1 MSEYVYAGLTSQTI
15 DIFLA
20 DSSSTTGGGLT
31 GLVFNTASLTA
42 YYRKGATG
50 TATAI
55 TLATQTVGGAWSS
68 GGFVQIDATNM
79 PGVYRIDLPNA
90 MVDTAGFVTLY
101 LRGAANLVPTALRI
115 DCRALPVDVKQFGG
129 SNGTFSGGRPEVN
142 ATHLAGQTVT
152 AAAGVTFPAS
162 LASPTNITA
171 ATGVVLS
178 AVTHTGAVIPT
189 VTTLTNLP
197 AITSNWLTASGIA
210 SGALSGK
217 GNWLDTTTDR
227 PQLSSIHGK
236 LPTRAYLVG
245 SDVDSGAVSSGDR
258 AAISDTIWDDLTAEH
273 TEAGSFGLALQ
284 SPATAAALASLVT
297 TVGVAGA
304 GLAAVPW
311 NASWDAEVQSECA
324 DALNAYDPPTKT
336 EQDTAFTEIKGAGWS
351 STTDTLEKIR
361 DASGGGGGGST
372 VVVNPIALFAPGST
386 NDVMEIHQHETSSR
400 GFLFYDVAANGART
414 AKDFDSFAN
423 LRWAFDLPDGTVW
436 IETADIT
443 VADNLLTIPLADLSS
458 DVGQF
463 DATLWD
469 WAGDQPEDERTVVL
483 CSQLLV
489 NEAVGAGDVVTA

>member
-31 GLVFNTASLTA
+31 GLVFNTANLTA

-68 GGFVQIDATNM
+68 GGFVQIDSTNM

-115 DCRALPVDVKQFGG
+115 DCRALPVDVKQISGDSGAADNAEAFFD
-129 SNGTFSGGRPEVN
+129 GTGY
-142 ATHLAGQTVT
+142 AG
-152 AAAGVTFPAS
+152 ANNTFP
-162 LASPTNITA
+162 
-171 ATGVVLS
+171 
-178 AVTHTGAVIPT
+178 
-189 VTTLTNLP
+189 
-197 AITSNWLTASGIA
+197 
-210 SGALSGK
+210 K
-217 GNWLDTTTDR
+217 LDD
-227 PQLSSIHGK
+227 IHDK
-236 LPTRAYLVG
+236 LPTRPYLSG
-245 SDVDSGAVSSGDR
+245 TDVDSGAVSSADR
-258 AAISDTIWDDLTAEH
+258 AAISDAIWDDTTAEH

-284 SPATAAALASLVT
+284 SPATSTALASLVT

-304 GLAAVPW
+304 GLTAVPW

-336 EQDTAFTEIKGAGWS
+336 EQDAAFSDIKGAGWS

-386 NDVMEIHQHETSSR
+386 NDMMEIHQHETSSR

-469 WAGDQPEDERTVVL
+469 WAGEHPEDERTVVL
-483 CSQLLV
+483 CSQLIV
-489 NEAVGAGDVVTA
+489 NDAVGAGDVVTA

>member
-1 MSEYVYAGLTSQTI
+1 MIHLGNIPASTTVYVPFTTYGGTSGQSITCSGLAVTDIEIYKNGSTTQRASDAGLSLLDTDGI
-15 DIFLA
+15 DFDGI
-20 DSSSTTGGGLT
+20 T
-31 GLVFNTASLTA
+31 GLHGFSIDLSDNTDASFYA
-42 YYRKGATG
+42 VGSWYWVVVS
-50 TATAI
+50 AI
-55 TLATQTVGGAWSS
+55 T
-68 GGFVQIDATNM
+68 
-79 PGVYRIDLPNA
+79 
-90 MVDTAGFVTLY
+90 VD
-101 LRGAANLVPTALRI
+101 
-115 DCRALPVDVKQFGG
+115 
-129 SNGTFSGGRPEVN
+129 S
-142 ATHLAGQTVT
+142 QTVT
-152 AAAGVTFPAS
+152 FLAATFRIAPAESVTGTPKVDVVAIS
-162 LASPTNITA
+162 GDSTA
-171 ATGVVLS
+171 ADNLETACDGGSYNLGGGGVVAAS
-178 AVTHTGAVIPT
+178 VTGAVALPTIPT
-189 VTTLTNLP
+189 DWITADGVAAS
-197 AITSNWLTASGIA
+197 AISEIQSGLSTLTASGVRTAIGMA
-210 SGALSGK
+210 SA
-217 GNWLDTTTDR
+217 NLDTQLGLLATD
-227 PQLSSIHGK
+227 
-236 LPTRAYLVG
+236 
-245 SDVDSGAVSSGDR
+245 SDLG
-258 AAISDTIWDDLTAEH
+258 
-273 TEAGSFGLALQ
+273 GLI
-284 SPATAAALASLVT
+284 T

-304 GLAAVPW
+304 GLTAIPW
-311 NASWDAEVQSECA
+311 NASWDAEVQSECT

-469 WAGDQPEDERTVVL
+469 WAGEQPEDERTVVL

>member
-42 YYRKGATG
+42 CYRKGATG

-68 GGFVQIDATNM
+68 GGFVQIDSTNM

-129 SNGTFSGGRPEVN
+129 SNGTFSSGRPEVN

-162 LASPTNITA
+162 VASPTNITA

-178 AVTHTGAVIPT
+178 ATTHTGAVIPT

-197 AITSNWLTASGIA
+197 AITSNWLTSAGIA
-210 SGALSGK
+210 SGALNGK
-217 GNWLDTTTDR
+217 GDWLDTTTDR
-227 PQLSSIHGK
+227 PQ
-236 LPTRAYLVG
+236 
-245 SDVDSGAVSSGDR
+245 
-258 AAISDTIWDDLTAEH
+258 
-273 TEAGSFGLALQ
+273 
-284 SPATAAALASLVT
+284 LASLVT

-304 GLAAVPW
+304 GLTAIPW
-311 NASWDAEVQSECA
+311 NASWDAEVQSECT

-443 VADNLLTIPLADLSS
+443 VADNLLTIPLSELSA

-489 NEAVGAGDVVTA
+489 NDAVGAGDVVTA